1 MIMSLRNDLAQ
12 WRRIRAG
19 MPLPH
24 AVAAAARARAAGDWR
39 TAAAVV
45 PVDVDLDLAAV
56 RDRFG
61 ADAAARIDDELRH
74 LALDLLVWHL
84 PRHPGGMTT
93 YRARTSAVLA
103 PEVVEPG
110 APLLRVRLPL
120 SPTGPQRL
128 RLSIATVDEMADHRW
143 YVAPRHTWDVR
154 ATAGLRAAWGC
165 AGDRPPLLRPD
176 GTPLPWAELGR
187 GPDAAAATE
196 RIYLML
202 AAGEYAAAWRA
213 CGIDIPFTE
222 TKALQADT
230 APPTCPVG
238 LAAEL
243 RAAAAAFGAT
253 QVSTQFGAHVDVTVS
268 ETLTAAAGDAH
279 DYYDLYPRVA
289 SGPVP
294 PDLALLYTG
303 RLRPDELHPL
313 LRDTLLPGLS
323 ASPRQGDG
331 HAPSKATQKL
341 PWQHRGCLDGKN
353 APNSPTADLQP
364 AVDTGPAANSSP
376 ESDGGR
382 ESDGGHK
389 WDARPESEAILKAD
403 TGPVA
408 QHDAGLDA
416 RRAARRRGEPGD
428 PARVRCLGAWH
439 VLSVRD
445 GALRL
450 HDHTDEELRR
460 EQLLRA
466 MGGAGAGCFAARD
479 AWLTGVGR
487 LPKALAAQ
495 RALVRERML
504 DGDTDWL
511 LDGLARGV
519 IDPHM
524 RDGGGWSLRHTA
536 MWVDHERLLPLLDAA
551 GVPVDARDRAGRTPL
566 YVAVMNGG
574 DVALIHR
581 LLAAGADPF
590 AETVHGATVAACA
603 AYRARRDDLDFLA
616 KLLHERWAALRAS
629 S

>member
-1 MIMSLRNDLAQ
+1 MITSLRDDLAQ
-12 WRRIRAG
+12 WRRIRAR
-19 MPLPH
+19 MPSPG

-45 PVDVDLDLAAV
+45 PADLELDLAAV
-56 RDRFG
+56 RDRHG
-61 ADAAARIDDELRH
+61 AEAAARIADDLRH

-93 YRARTSAVLA
+93 YRARTSAVLV
-103 PEVVEPG
+103 PDTVEPD

-128 RLSIATVDEMADHRW
+128 RLTVATVAEMADHRW

-165 AGDRPPLLRPD
+165 SAERPPLLRPD
-176 GTPLPWAELGR
+176 GTPLPWSELGR
-187 GPDAAAATE
+187 GADEAAATE

-213 CGIDIPFTE
+213 CGFDIPFTE
-222 TKALQADT
+222 TKPLQADT

-243 RAAAAAFGAT
+243 RAAAAAFGTT
-253 QVSTQFGAHVDVTVS
+253 QASTQFGAHVDVTVA

-279 DYYDLYPRVA
+279 DFYDLYPRVA

-294 PDLALLYTG
+294 ADLALLYTG
-303 RLRPDELHPL
+303 RLTPDDLHPL
-313 LRDTLLPGLS
+313 LREALLPARPG
-323 ASPRQGDG
+323 A
-331 HAPSKATQKL
+331 AT
-341 PWQHRGCLDGKN
+341 PE
-353 APNSPTADLQP
+353 S
-364 AVDTGPAANSSP
+364 PAAATAADSTTTTNP
-376 ESDGGR
+376 PHVGA
-382 ESDGGHK
+382 H
-389 WDARPESEAILKAD
+389 DARTLHEE
-403 TGPVA
+403 T
-408 QHDAGLDA
+408 
-416 RRAARRRGEPGD
+416 RRAGRRRGQPGD
-428 PARVRCLGAWH
+428 PARIRCQGAWH
-439 VLSVRD
+439 VLGVRE

-450 HDHTDEELRR
+450 DDHTDEELRR
-460 EQLLRA
+460 EQTLRA
-466 MGGAGAGCFAARD
+466 MGGASAGCFAARE
-479 AWLTGVGR
+479 AWLTGAGR
-487 LPKALAAQ
+487 LPRALVAQ
-495 RALVRERML
+495 RALIRERML

-524 RDGGGWSLRHTA
+524 RDGSGWSLRHTA

-574 DVALIHR
+574 DVSLIHR

-590 AETVHGATVAACA
+590 AETVHGAMVASSA
-603 AYRARRDDLDFLA
+603 AYRARRDDLDFLT
-616 KLLHERWAALRAS
+616 KLLHERWAALRG
-629 S
+629 